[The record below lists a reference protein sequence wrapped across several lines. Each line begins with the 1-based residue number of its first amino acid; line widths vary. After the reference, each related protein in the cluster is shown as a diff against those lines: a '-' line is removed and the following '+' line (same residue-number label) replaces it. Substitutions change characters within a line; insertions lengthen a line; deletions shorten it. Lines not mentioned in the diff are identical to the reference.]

1 MGYFRRMKEP
11 TPPENARIVD
21 AKTEEL
27 MAEFFAHRD
36 EMKAENP
43 DDPKLTNDRILFE
56 GWAIQ
61 KIAGLHCVVLDL
73 VRQVDELKQ
82 KRQRRQ

>member
-1 MGYFRRMKEP
+1 MKEP
-11 TPPENARIVD
+11 TPPENAKLVD
-21 AKTEEL
+21 AKSEEL
-27 MAEFFAHRD
+27 MAEFYAHRD
-36 EMKAENP
+36 AMKAENP

-73 VRQVDELKQ
+73 VKAVYGKK
-82 KRQRRQ
+82 KRRPRL